1 MPRVSIRKLFNYFLA
16 VAACILLALNIQQR
30 TVGGLFSPSGVFP
43 SGPGLTGNRQP
54 ISGPGPSAA
63 GVKSGEDEAVKSG
76 EEQVAQNDEPIER
89 RNRRRK
95 TLDGKDLDPKDFK
108 IPDIPERPW
117 YMKDGQLRPKS
128 IIEDDD
134 NDDRKS
140 EIYPSDL
147 PGHDRIPE
155 QLMFVPP
162 EGSFPEDQ
170 ESADVKLK
178 KILLW
183 NGINSWGGLRPGRGV
198 FIKEKC
204 PVSTCA
210 ISSNRMDASDAEM
223 VLFKDHFTMPTFSR
237 PASQLWMLYLLECP
251 LHTQMFKQVST
262 S

>member
-1 MPRVSIRKLFNYFLA
+1 MPRVSIRKLFIYFLA
-16 VAACILLALNIQQR
+16 VASCVLLALNIQQR
-30 TVGGLFSPSGVFP
+30 TVGLFSTPAGGFP
-43 SGPGLTGNRQP
+43 SGPGLTGSRFP

-63 GVKSGEDEAVKSG
+63 GAKSG
-76 EEQVAQNDEPIER
+76 EEDVPKPSEQAQPGNEAPGDGKS
-89 RNRRRK
+89 RRRK
-95 TLDGKDLDPKDFK
+95 ALDGRDLSPKDLR

-128 IIEDDD
+128 IEEDQ
-134 NDDRKS
+134 KT
-140 EIYPSDL
+140 EIDPDEL
-147 PGHDRIPE
+147 PGADRIPE
-155 QLMFVPP
+155 QLMYVPP